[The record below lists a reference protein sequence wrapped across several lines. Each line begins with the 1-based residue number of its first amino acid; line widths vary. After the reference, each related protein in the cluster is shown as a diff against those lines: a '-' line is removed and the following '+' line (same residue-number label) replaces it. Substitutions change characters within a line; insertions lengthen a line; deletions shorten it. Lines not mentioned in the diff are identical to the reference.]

1 MHIEDELNI
10 SKADI
15 EDLQEILNLQYLAYQ
30 SEAALFGSRDIPPLK
45 QTLDEVIEE
54 YHKGIILKLVDTD
67 NLIIGSIRAWE
78 MKGTIYIGKLMIHP
92 NYRQRGYGT
101 KLLSEIEKYYPQKR
115 YELFTSTRSIDNI
128 RLYQRM
134 GYRVFG
140 HRRVDDK
147 LEFVYLEK
155 KQMQQLAIKK
165 AQQEF
170 GAKKITLGVF
180 DNNPSALHCYE
191 SVGFAVTGT
200 DSYEIDGEEWTGK
213 EMELVIK
220 NSL

>member
-1 MHIEDELNI
+1 MHIEDELKI

-155 KQMQQLAIKK
+155 KQMLQLAIKK

-220 NSL
+220 NDL